1 VAQLPL
7 IVSGIVHKKAGFDL
21 AFFNCGFLDE
31 KTATHL

>member
-21 AFFNCGFLDE
+21 AFFNCASLDE
-31 KTATHL
+31 GTATYL